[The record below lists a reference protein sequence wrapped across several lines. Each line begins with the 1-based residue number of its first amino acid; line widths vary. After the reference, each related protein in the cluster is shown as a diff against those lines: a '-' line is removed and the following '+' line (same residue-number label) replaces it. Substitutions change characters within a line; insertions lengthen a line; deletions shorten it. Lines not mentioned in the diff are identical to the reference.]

1 MAVRIRGPR
10 SRAGLTAKPVCA
22 PKDMPIPKSVKKSA
36 MGMSP
41 GGGEPFRLSVT
52 ARMTMTSRNVPMNYH
67 RRNFRSVI

>member
-36 MGMSP
+36 IGMSP
-41 GGGEPFRLSVT
+41 GGSEPFRLSVT
-52 ARMTMTSRNVPMNYH
+52 ARMTMTSRNVPMNCF
-67 RRNFRSVI
+67 RRYYRSVF